1 MANLPIPTSVKNLSN
16 SSTEFNIA
24 PNPNN
29 GLFTMTISST
39 EVVTYNVNVR
49 NMLGQEVYTDIIN
62 VNGTLRQQMDLTQF
76 DKGVYFVC
84 LENGA
89 EKILKKV
96 VVK

>member
-1 MANLPIPTSVKNLSN
+1 MYLTRLLN
-16 SSTEFNIA
+16 NIA

-29 GLFTMTISST
+29 GLFTMTVTST

-49 NMLGQEVYTDIIN
+49 NMLGQEVYTDLIT
-62 VNGTLRQQMDLTQF
+62 VNGTVRQQMDLTQF
-76 DKGVYFVC
+76 EKGVYFVS